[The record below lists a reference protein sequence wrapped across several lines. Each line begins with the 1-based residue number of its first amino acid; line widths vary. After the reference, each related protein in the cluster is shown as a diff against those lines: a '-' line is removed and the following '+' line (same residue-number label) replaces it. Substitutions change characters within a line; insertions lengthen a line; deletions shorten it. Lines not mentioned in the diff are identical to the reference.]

1 MDYVD
6 FTSGDTLPGLFPGLV
21 VRTCALNHPD
31 GATGY
36 RLEWAGKSVCYVT
49 DVEHHPGQLDQT
61 VLDLIKDAD
70 LVIYDCT
77 YTDDEFPNHVGWG
90 HSTWQQGIRLCRAAN
105 VGQLAIFHHNPD
117 HTDTMMAE
125 IEAEAKQV
133 WPNVIVARDEMAL
146 FL

>member
-1 MDYVD
+1 
-6 FTSGDTLPGLFPGLV
+6 
-21 VRTCALNHPD
+21 LNHPD

-36 RLEWAGKSVCYVT
+36 RLEWDGKAVCYVT
-49 DVEHHPGQLDQT
+49 DVEHLPGQRAQG

-90 HSTWQQGIRLCRAAN
+90 HSTWQEGIRLCREAGAR
-105 VGQLAIFHHNPD
+105 QLAIFHHNPD
-117 HTDTMMAE
+117 HTDQRMAE

-133 WPNVIVARDEMAL
+133 WSGSLVARDNMAL
-146 FL
+146 IL